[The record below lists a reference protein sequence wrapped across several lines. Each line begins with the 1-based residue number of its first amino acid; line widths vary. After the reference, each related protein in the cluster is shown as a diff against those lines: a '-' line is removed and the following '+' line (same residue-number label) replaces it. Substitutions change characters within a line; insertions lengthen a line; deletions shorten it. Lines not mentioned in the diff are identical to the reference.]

1 MADAVS
7 ASIQVALDEIVT
19 TTDKSGNMRKLY
31 YNGCPELHAAGV
43 TWEQFKDAFYQR
55 FRDAHSDQFHFM
67 QLQTARQRK
76 GESPRDFA
84 DRCRSLANKV
94 ICKVD
99 DPVAQRIHRE
109 NADRMMLASFV
120 AGLKG
125 VVGTQVRY
133 AAPKD
138 IQRAISLA
146 LSVEEAEKQEKFNET
161 FYTRFDNSVRL
172 LSGSPRQPRR
182 EDSRPRQTADA
193 QAKRRVRSQRYDS
206 PRNYSKPSNSETRNA
221 QTEAAVR
228 CFECQGVGH
237 FGRECPTRLKRQE
250 NSPDPRGRGS
260 ARGRPR
266 RSHPPD
272 KNPRAEKREVREN
285 VTNQGNE

>member
-94 ICKVD
+94 MCKVD

-109 NADRMMLASFV
+109 NADL
-120 AGLKG
+120 
-125 VVGTQVRY
+125 
-133 AAPKD
+133 
-138 IQRAISLA
+138 
-146 LSVEEAEKQEKFNET
+146 
-161 FYTRFDNSVRL
+161 
-172 LSGSPRQPRR
+172 
-182 EDSRPRQTADA
+182 
-193 QAKRRVRSQRYDS
+193 
-206 PRNYSKPSNSETRNA
+206 
-221 QTEAAVR
+221 
-228 CFECQGVGH
+228 
-237 FGRECPTRLKRQE
+237 
-250 NSPDPRGRGS
+250 
-260 ARGRPR
+260 
-266 RSHPPD
+266 
-272 KNPRAEKREVREN
+272 
-285 VTNQGNE
+285 